1 MNLDTSLQVLLH
13 DIALKQKKGLPF
25 IMASIFIWAVITTIT
40 LLPLD
45 VMIKNIGILSCGALL
60 FPVSIGC
67 AKILKVALFYKENP
81 LINGLLIATNNQI
94 LYLIICVLLL
104 IKAPMWVL
112 PAYAIIYGAHLL
124 PYSFFY
130 QSKNY
135 RYSSIFICL
144 AILIS
149 ILFFHLNILF
159 VPLIV
164 EIGVLFLFFMLNKEI
179 KS

>member
-45 VMIKNIGILSCGALL
+45 VIIKNIGILSCGALL

-67 AKILKVALFYKENP
+67 AKILKVDLFYKENP

>member
-1 MNLDTSLQVLLH
+1 MIS
-13 DIALKQKKGLPF
+13 KQWKHPV
-25 IMASIFIWAVITTIT
+25 IF
-40 LLPLD
+40 
-45 VMIKNIGILSCGALL
+45 
-60 FPVSIGC
+60 
-67 AKILKVALFYKENP
+67 KENP

-94 LYLIICVLLL
+94 LYLIICILLL
-104 IKAPMWVL
+104 MKAPMWVL
-112 PAYAIIYGAHLL
+112 PVYAIIYGAHLL

-149 ILFFHLNILF
+149 ILFFHLNMIF

-164 EIGVLFLFFMLNKEI
+164 EIGVLFLFFMLQKEI